1 MCLRKFFYCFGIVLP
16 EHPSLKLRGRTCAA
30 EKTHLEATRKSSL
43 HILHGCC
50 ASCNYI
56 TSLNSSLTKKLIFT
70 STSLPYYYWDY
81 QTSHII
87 GDFPHSTWK
96 THIPYWNNLG
106 YHFNHLVDRSKQW
119 YMGAIQVTVPWGW
132 LWAWQSSP
140 AAGPCYRRGAA
151 SCWSTSFLPAPLLSR
166 PGSPSP
172 DSFPLCKLSFSS
184 SFSTKGCK
192 GVSASFWLQAAGSNK
207 WGQTGG
213 SWRSLV
219 IARQSVVT
227 APQVGSS
234 NSPHWSKSDFIP
246 FSKSQFF
253 SGCLFN
259 RGSKLWNTCHCWYE
273 TIFKVM
279 NISAHSQDLSLP
291 TELSANRAILG
302 AVWYPAESVNPCF
315 AFLDAPVHPSRY
327 QISIL

>member
-1 MCLRKFFYCFGIVLP
+1 MIHGSNPGHSAVGLTVGMTVF
-16 EHPSLKLRGRTCAA
+16 PSSRTMLS
-30 EKTHLEATRKSSL
+30 ERSSILLVHLLSP
-43 HILHGCC
+43 
-50 ASCNYI
+50 
-56 TSLNSSLTKKLIFT
+56 
-70 STSLPYYYWDY
+70 ST
-81 QTSHII
+81 
-87 GDFPHSTWK
+87 
-96 THIPYWNNLG
+96 
-106 YHFNHLVDRSKQW
+106 
-119 YMGAIQVTVPWGW
+119 
-132 LWAWQSSP
+132 
-140 AAGPCYRRGAA
+140 
-151 SCWSTSFLPAPLLSR
+151 TSFQARL
-166 PGSPSP
+166 PSP

-227 APQVGSS
+227 APQVGSW